1 MKKVIIPVIV
11 AIVFWFV
18 MFSPWTK
25 DYVNFWVTMG
35 FAGATL
41 TLMSAFLGENFKK
54 QFSFSVKD
62 LLIGLGSAVV
72 LYVVFYLGDFF
83 SSLLFDFAKEQVG
96 NIYQLKEGE
105 NPLFLSLLLVLL
117 VGPAEEIF
125 WRGYIQRTLGA
136 KYGEWI
142 AFIVTTLV
150 YTLVH
155 IWSFNFM
162 LIMAAMVCGI
172 FWGLLYKYN
181 KNLVT
186 LIISHAVWDVSVL
199 ILFPIL

>member
-54 QFSFSVKD
+54 QFLFSVKD